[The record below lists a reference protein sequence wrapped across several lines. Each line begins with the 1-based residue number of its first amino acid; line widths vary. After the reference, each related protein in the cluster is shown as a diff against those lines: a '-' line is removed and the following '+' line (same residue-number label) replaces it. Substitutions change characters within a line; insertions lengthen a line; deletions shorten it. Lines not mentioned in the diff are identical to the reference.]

1 MASGVRWRLADK
13 TVRSLTSHLE
23 LVRSLVSALPGETVV
38 LARGLGR
45 ITSRDHGAAVPS
57 PAFDNSAMDGYAV
70 RAADLAGASPEAP
83 VRLAVIDTARAGHP
97 AAASVGNAHAA
108 RIMTG
113 ASVPHGADAVV
124 AQEIVERDGDSAVF
138 RAAPSD
144 GAHIRRRG
152 EDAQVGDLVIPSAHH
167 VTARDIAAAAAAGLN
182 ELHVVRRPRIGYLV
196 TGDELVAPGRPL
208 GPGQIHDSNGAFL
221 AAALTALG
229 AEPVELMRVGD
240 TPDAVWEAL
249 THATHVDLLIT
260 TGGASVGDSDPVKA
274 ALSGAGVDFTNVA
287 MQPGKPQGIG
297 RVGDTPVLCFP
308 GNPVAVAVSTELFV
322 VAAMSRMVGVAEP
335 AWQPATA
342 LTGWTCPRGREQVM
356 PIVFDVSG
364 VRPATDGG
372 SGSHLAARLGR
383 SEGLARVAA
392 DVDEVRA
399 GDTVLV
405 RRYVA

>member
-1 MASGVRWRLADK
+1 
-13 TVRSLTSHLE
+13 
-23 LVRSLVSALPGETVV
+23 
-38 LARGLGR
+38 
-45 ITSRDHGAAVPS
+45 
-57 PAFDNSAMDGYAV
+57 
-70 RAADLAGASPEAP
+70 
-83 VRLAVIDTARAGHP
+83 
-97 AAASVGNAHAA
+97 
-108 RIMTG
+108 MTG
-113 ASVPHGADAVV
+113 APVPEGADAVV
-124 AQEIVERDGDSAVF
+124 AQEIVVADAGEAIF
-138 RAAPSD
+138 RAVPGV
-144 GAHIRRRG
+144 GAHIRRQG
-152 EDAQVGDLVIPSAHH
+152 EDAEVGDLVIPAGRTVS
-167 VTARDIAAAAAAGLN
+167 ARDVAAGAASGLDA
-182 ELHVVRRPRIGYLV
+182 LDVVRRPRVGFLV
-196 TGDELVAPGRPL
+196 TGDELVAPGEEL
-208 GPGQIHDSNGAFL
+208 SPGRIHDSNGAFL
-221 AAALTALG
+221 HAALTALG
-229 AEPVELMRVGD
+229 AEAIALARVGD
-240 TPDAVWEAL
+240 TPEAVWQAL
-249 THATHVDLLIT
+249 ASAPQVDLLIT

-322 VAAMSRMVGVAEP
+322 VATMSRMVGVAEP

>member
-1 MASGVRWRLADK
+1 M
-13 TVRSLTSHLE
+13 RSLESHLE
-23 LVRSLVSALPGETVV
+23 MVRALVQPLPSETVE
-38 LARGLGR
+38 LRDAPGR

-57 PAFDNSAMDGYAV
+57 PPFDNSAMDGYAV
-70 RAADLAGASPEAP
+70 RVADLTGASPDNP
-83 VRLAVIDTARAGHP
+83 VRLTVVDTARAGHP
-97 AAASVGNAHAA
+97 ATLHVGAGHAA
-108 RIMTG
+108 RVMTG
-113 ASVPHGADAVV
+113 APVPDGADAVV
-124 AQEIVERDGDSAVF
+124 AQEVVERDGAGAVF
-138 RAAPSD
+138 QAAPSV

-152 EDAQVGDLVIPSAHH
+152 EDARVGDLVIPRGRT
-167 VTARDIAAAAAAGLN
+167 VNARDVAAAAAAGLN
-182 ELHVVRRPRIGYLV
+182 KLEVARRPRVGFLV
-196 TGDELVAPGRPL
+196 TGDELVAPGAVL

-229 AEPVELMRVGD
+229 AEPIALPRVGD
-240 TPDAVWEAL
+240 TPEAVWAAL
-249 THATHVDLLIT
+249 TGAPNVDLLIT

-274 ALSGAGVDFTNVA
+274 ALASVGVDFSTVA

-297 RVGDTPVLCFP
+297 RVGDVPILCFP
-308 GNPVAVAVSTELFV
+308 GNPVAVVVSTELFG
-322 VAAMSRMVGVAEP
+322 VAAIARMGGVAEP
-335 AWQPATA
+335 LWHPATA

-356 PIVFDVSG
+356 PIVFDNGG

-399 GDTVLV
+399 GDAVLV

>member
-1 MASGVRWRLADK
+1 M
-13 TVRSLTSHLE
+13 RSLEAHLE
-23 LVRSLVSALPGETVV
+23 LVRALVNPVSSEAIALAE
-38 LARGLGR
+38 ALGR
-45 ITSRDHGAAVPS
+45 VAARDHGAAVPS
-57 PAFDNSAMDGYAV
+57 PVFDNSAMDGYAV
-70 RAADLAGASPEAP
+70 RAADLAGAAADNP
-83 VRLAVIDTARAGHP
+83 VRLTVIDTARAGHP
-97 AAASVGNAHAA
+97 VTKPLVAGQVV

-113 ASVPHGADAVV
+113 APVPEGADAVV
-124 AQEIVERDGDSAVF
+124 AQEIVVADAGEAIF
-138 RAAPSD
+138 RAAPGV
-144 GAHIRRRG
+144 GAHIRRQG
-152 EDAQVGDLVIPSAHH
+152 EDAEVGDLVIPSAHH

-196 TGDELVAPGRPL
+196 TGDELVAPGEEL